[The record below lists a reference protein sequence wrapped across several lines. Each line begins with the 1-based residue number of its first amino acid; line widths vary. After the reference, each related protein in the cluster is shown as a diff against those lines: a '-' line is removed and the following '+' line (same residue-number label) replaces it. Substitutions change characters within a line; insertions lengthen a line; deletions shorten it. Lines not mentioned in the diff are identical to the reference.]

1 MKKIFIADDDPDI
14 LEILSMMLTLR
25 GYDVE
30 ASTNATDIFSKPGI
44 PADLVLLDLWMSGI
58 DGRDIYTKM
67 KETEN
72 TKHIPVIFISAN
84 SHLPEIA
91 DQYKVNGFIAKPFD
105 MNQLFKK
112 VHEVLYQN

>member
-14 LEILSMMLTLR
+14 LEILSMMLKLR

-84 SHLPEIA
+84 SRLPEIA
-91 DQYKVNGFIAKPFD
+91 DEYKVNGFISKPFD
-105 MNQLFKK
+105 MNQLFTK
-112 VHEVLYQN
+112 VDEVLYQN